1 LLGKKGYV
9 VVIVVVVVVVGV
21 ISITRNVLMVYW
33 LQAVEPYMPFGE
45 SEACEAGPS
54 TY

>member
-1 LLGKKGYV
+1 MLGKKGYV
-9 VVIVVVVVVVGV
+9 VVVGGGGGV